1 MIPFDRI
8 LGQRK
13 ALDLLERMLDHG
25 RLPHALLF
33 QGPEGVGKGTV
44 ARSFAAALLCDNPE
58 PQACGACPACRL
70 VDAGA
75 HPDFLLVERL
85 PRKPPSR
92 ELRHYVIVDQIRQV
106 SRLASMSP
114 RQGPRRVFVLDPAD
128 RMNLEAQNAL
138 LKTLEEPPGQAVLIL
153 VAARPRLLLP
163 TVRSRTFNV
172 GFGPLRPS
180 DLADALR
187 RLGFDAEEAV
197 VRAALS
203 AGCPGLALDLDLE
216 TLLEWRGDVLE
227 ALESLTRSPAAA
239 ADLPS
244 FAAHLA
250 GKNEV
255 RLRGSLDLIEAL
267 LRDAAVASAGA
278 EHSTL
283 AHTDIAAKLERIGND
298 LGPRRAA
305 EIIEALERLR
315 HDLRFNLN
323 RTLVVESLLAAVAG
337 GPVP

>member
-44 ARSFAAALLCDNPE
+44 ARSFAAALLCDRPE
-58 PQACGACPACRL
+58 PQACGSCPACRL

-92 ELRHYVIVDQIRQV
+92 ELRHYVIVDQIRQL
-106 SRLASMSP
+106 SRFASMSP
-114 RQGPRRVFVLDPAD
+114 RQGPRRVFLIDPAD
-128 RMNLEAQNAL
+128 RMNNEAQNAL
-138 LKTLEEPPGQAVLIL
+138 LKTLEEPPGQALLIL

-163 TVRSRTFNV
+163 TVRSRTFHV
-172 GFGPLRPS
+172 GFGPLRPAE
-180 DLADALR
+180 LAEALR
-187 RLGFDAEEAV
+187 ARGFSDEESLE
-197 VRAALS
+197 RAALS
-203 AGCPGLALDLDLE
+203 SGRPGLALDLDLE
-216 TLLEWRGDVLE
+216 TLLAWRGDVLE
-227 ALESLTRSPAAA
+227 ALESLTRSPAGAA
-239 ADLPS
+239 ELPS

-250 GKNEV
+250 GKDEH
-255 RLRGSLDLIEAL
+255 RLRGSLDLLEAL
-267 LRDAAVASAGA
+267 LRDAALAAAGSGRA
-278 EHSTL
+278 TL
-283 AHTDIAAKLERIGND
+283 AHTDIADRLERVGND

-305 EIIEALERLR
+305 EIVEAVERLR
-315 HDLRFNLN
+315 HDLRLNLN